1 MFFAFCLQKRHILRK
16 PKVKQS
22 VSMPIPIQITLA
34 QSVLHKFYRKRHF
47 KVFGR
52 LFTYIVS
59 LGKIPVLPVFST
71 ILSLKGLTFFSDLC
85 FSPVVS
91 QTKVAHS
98 VLMPISS
105 KTTVAQS
112 VLDNFYLK
120 KPIKVACIL
129 LTTHT
134 NLGKFTVA
142 RPFLAQPN
150 LGKFTVPHSVFHN
163 FPSLKNGPNF

>member
-1 MFFAFCLQKRHILRK
+1 MKCAVLHNFNVFRILFTKEAYFKEK

-71 ILSLKGLTFFSDLC
+71 ILSLKGFTFFSDLC

-98 VLMPISS
+98 VLMLISS

-112 VLDNFYLK
+112 VLHNFYLK
-120 KPIKVACIL
+120 KQSKL
-129 LTTHT
+129 L
-134 NLGKFTVA
+134 A
-142 RPFLAQPN
+142 YY
-150 LGKFTVPHSVFHN
+150 
-163 FPSLKNGPNF
+163 

>member
-1 MFFAFCLQKRHILRK
+1 MFFAFFLQKGHILRK

-34 QSVLHKFYRKRHF
+34 QSVLLKFNRKRHF

-71 ILSLKGLTFFSDLC
+71 SLSLNGLTFFSDLC
-85 FSPVVS
+85 FSPLVNQTKKFLS

-112 VLDNFYLK
+112 VLNNFYLK

-134 NLGKFTVA
+134 N
-142 RPFLAQPN
+142 
-150 LGKFTVPHSVFHN
+150 
-163 FPSLKNGPNF
+163 

>member
-1 MFFAFCLQKRHILRK
+1 MFFAFFLQKGHILRK

-34 QSVLHKFYRKRHF
+34 QSVLLKFYRKRHF

-59 LGKIPVLPVFST
+59 LGKIPVFST
-71 ILSLKGLTFFSDLC
+71 SLSLNGLTFFSDLC
-85 FSPVVS
+85 FSPLVNQTKKFLS

-112 VLDNFYLK
+112 VLNN
-120 KPIKVACIL
+120 L

-150 LGKFTVPHSVFHN
+150 LGKFTVPPFVFHN